1 METYIKQMKCV
12 ELKKDPNVNISRK
25 GKDLIKN
32 GKWPAKMKN
41 KLKVNKTAVSPMLVG
56 LLKDYK
62 QNSLLP
68 SPQAHFFEMLSTRL
82 WN

>member
-1 METYIKQMKCV
+1 METSIKQMKCV
-12 ELKKDPNVNISRK
+12 ELKKDPNVNIIRK
-25 GKDLIKN
+25 YKDLIKN
-32 GKWPAKMKN
+32 GKLSTKMKN

-62 QNSLLP
+62 QNSFPP
-68 SPQAHFFEMLSTRL
+68 SPRAHFVEMLSSHL